1 MHTVGKLLRCSIV
14 LCPDCNGSMSLHGTY
29 RRHCRDNSGKR
40 HYGWV
45 AQGYCATCVCYHSIL
60 PNFIIPHKHYNCGVI
75 GSVIAA
81 AEARWIV
88 EQSCI
93 CAADISTMRRWIRQ
107 FKVRGA
113 VAVGWL
119 LSILFEVF
127 NTHIRAFELH
137 KKKLLEQLSRLLRE
151 FKNIGGGSVLG
162 TVNIILTTRNCGFL

>member
-1 MHTVGKLLRCSIV
+1 
-14 LCPDCNGSMSLHGTY
+14 MSLHGAY

-45 AQGYCATCVCYHSIL
+45 VQGYCAACVCYHSIL
-60 PNFIIPHKHYNCGVI
+60 PNFIMPHKHYNCDVI
-75 GSVIAA
+75 ESVIAA
-81 AEARWIV
+81 AEVGWIV
-88 EQSCI
+88 EQSGI
-93 CAADISTMRRWIRQ
+93 CTADISTIRRWIRQ

-137 KKKLLEQLSRLLRE
+137 NKKLLEQLSRLLCE
-151 FKNIGGGSVLG
+151 FKNRSSDSVLG
-162 TVNIILTTRNCGFL
+162 AVNIILTTRNCGFL